1 MGNIH
6 RFLGARACNQQRLGC
21 CVSRIY
27 WFARS
32 SRHRCQVETRK
43 MKRLW
48 YKLKSG
54 WWKFVLGFV
63 VLASLLIYFYRLL
76 KPADDRVE
84 YLETI
89 KTEATLALKEAELRG
104 RLEKDKIG
112 AVKSVFQNRLRDTE
126 KIDDREERLKALI
139 RLHKELD
146 I

>member
-1 MGNIH
+1 
-6 RFLGARACNQQRLGC
+6 
-21 CVSRIY
+21 
-27 WFARS
+27 
-32 SRHRCQVETRK
+32 
-43 MKRLW
+43 MKRIW
-48 YKLKSG
+48 YWLKSS
-54 WWKFVLGFV
+54 WWKLVLGFV

-76 KPADDRVE
+76 KPNDDKIE
-84 YLETI
+84 YLEAI
-89 KTEATLALKEAELRG
+89 KTEATVALKESQLRG

>member
-1 MGNIH
+1 
-6 RFLGARACNQQRLGC
+6 
-21 CVSRIY
+21 
-27 WFARS
+27 
-32 SRHRCQVETRK
+32 

-89 KTEATLALKEAELRG
+89 KTEATLALKEAELLG

>member
-1 MGNIH
+1 
-6 RFLGARACNQQRLGC
+6 
-21 CVSRIY
+21 
-27 WFARS
+27 
-32 SRHRCQVETRK
+32 
-43 MKRLW
+43 MKWLW

-54 WWKFVLGFV
+54 CWKLVLGVV

-76 KPADDRVE
+76 KPSTDRIE
-84 YLETI
+84 YLEAI
-89 KTEATLALKEAELRG
+89 KTEATVALKESELRG

-112 AVKSVFQNRLRDTE
+112 AVRSVFNSRLEDTK

>member
-1 MGNIH
+1 ME
-6 RFLGARACNQQRLGC
+6 ARL
-21 CVSRIY
+21 
-27 WFARS
+27 
-32 SRHRCQVETRK
+32 
-43 MKRLW
+43 MKWLW
-48 YKLKSG
+48 YKLNSG
-54 WWKFVLGFV
+54 WWKLVLGVV

-84 YLETI
+84 YLEAI
-89 KTEATLALKEAELRG
+89 KTQATVALKESELRG

-112 AVKSVFQNRLRDTE
+112 AIKGVFESRLKDTK

>member
-1 MGNIH
+1 
-6 RFLGARACNQQRLGC
+6 
-21 CVSRIY
+21 
-27 WFARS
+27 
-32 SRHRCQVETRK
+32 

-54 WWKFVLGFV
+54 WWKTVLGIV

-76 KPADDRVE
+76 RPTNDNLK
-84 YLETI
+84 YLEAI
-89 KTEATLALKEAELRG
+89 KTEASIALKESELRG

-112 AVKSVFQNRLRDTE
+112 AIKTVFKSRLSDTE
-126 KIDDREERLKALI
+126 KIDDRDERLKALI

>member
-1 MGNIH
+1 
-6 RFLGARACNQQRLGC
+6 
-21 CVSRIY
+21 
-27 WFARS
+27 
-32 SRHRCQVETRK
+32 

-63 VLASLLIYFYRLL
+63 ILASLLIYFYRLL
-76 KPADDRVE
+76 KPSDDRVE

-126 KIDDREERLKALI
+126 KIDDREKRLKALI

>member
-1 MGNIH
+1 ME
-6 RFLGARACNQQRLGC
+6 ARL
-21 CVSRIY
+21 
-27 WFARS
+27 
-32 SRHRCQVETRK
+32 
-43 MKRLW
+43 MKWVW

-76 KPADDRVE
+76 RPTDDKVQ
-84 YLETI
+84 YLEAI
-89 KTEATLALKEAELRG
+89 KTEATVALKEAELRG

-126 KIDDREERLKALI
+126 NIDDREERLKALI

>member
-1 MGNIH
+1 
-6 RFLGARACNQQRLGC
+6 
-21 CVSRIY
+21 
-27 WFARS
+27 
-32 SRHRCQVETRK
+32 
-43 MKRLW
+43 
-48 YKLKSG
+48 
-54 WWKFVLGFV
+54 VLGFV

-76 KPADDRVE
+76 KPADDKIE
-84 YLETI
+84 YLEAI
-89 KTEATLALKEAELRG
+89 RTEATVALKEAELRG

>member
-1 MGNIH
+1 
-6 RFLGARACNQQRLGC
+6 
-21 CVSRIY
+21 
-27 WFARS
+27 
-32 SRHRCQVETRK
+32 

-126 KIDDREERLKALI
+126 KIDDREKRLKALI

>member
-1 MGNIH
+1 
-6 RFLGARACNQQRLGC
+6 
-21 CVSRIY
+21 
-27 WFARS
+27 
-32 SRHRCQVETRK
+32 
-43 MKRLW
+43 MKRAW
-48 YKLKSG
+48 YWLKSR
-54 WWKFVLGFV
+54 WWKLVLGVV

-76 KPADDRVE
+76 KPAEDRIQ
-84 YLETI
+84 YLEAI

-126 KIDDREERLKALI
+126 KINDREERLKALI

>member
-1 MGNIH
+1 M
-6 RFLGARACNQQRLGC
+6 
-21 CVSRIY
+21 
-27 WFARS
+27 
-32 SRHRCQVETRK
+32 
-43 MKRLW
+43 
-48 YKLKSG
+48 
-54 WWKFVLGFV
+54 
-63 VLASLLIYFYRLL
+63 ASLLIYFYRLL

-84 YLETI
+84 YLEAI

>member
-1 MGNIH
+1 
-6 RFLGARACNQQRLGC
+6 
-21 CVSRIY
+21 
-27 WFARS
+27 
-32 SRHRCQVETRK
+32 
-43 MKRLW
+43 MKWLW

-76 KPADDRVE
+76 KPTEDKIQ
-84 YLETI
+84 YLEAI
-89 KTEATLALKEAELRG
+89 KTEATAALKEAELRG

-112 AVKSVFQNRLRDTE
+112 AIKTVFESRLSDTK
-126 KIDDREERLKALI
+126 KINDREERLKALI